1 MSVKEGNE
9 INNDDQKN
17 DQTISINEEVVEFME
32 VERIIKKGKDK
43 DGNILYKV
51 KWKDF
56 SESKATW
63 EPIEN
68 LTNIIPLIK
77 EYENEIKKKYFKY
90 KRKIDK
96 IEFIKSIDEELYAN
110 VSWKKNYKENIPNSY
125 ILYREIKKYNP
136 EKIIEYYE
144 KCLSY
149 GDAKYELAFSKINDF
164 NK

>member
-1 MSVKEGNE
+1 MSIKEGNE

-56 SESKATW
+56 PESKATW

-68 LTNIIPLIK
+68 LSSIIPLIK
-77 EYENEIKKKYFKY
+77 DYENEIKKKYFKY

-96 IEFIKSIDEELYAN
+96 IEFIKYINEELYAN

-125 ILYREIKKYNP
+125 ILYREIKKNNP

>member
-110 VSWKKNYKENIPNSY
+110 VSWKKNYKENLPNSY
-125 ILYREIKKYNP
+125 ILYKDLRKYYP

>member
-17 DQTISINEEVVEFME
+17 DQTISINEEVVEIME

-110 VSWKKNYKENIPNSY
+110 VSWKKNYKENLPNSY
-125 ILYREIKKYNP
+125 ILYKDLRKYYP

>member
-1 MSVKEGNE
+1 
-9 INNDDQKN
+9 
-17 DQTISINEEVVEFME
+17 ME

-56 SESKATW
+56 PESKATW

-68 LTNIIPLIK
+68 LSSIIPLIK
-77 EYENEIKKKYFKY
+77 DYENEIRKKYFKY

-149 GDAKYELAFSKINDF
+149 GDAKYELAFSKINDN